1 VLGFV
6 RARRIIAQ
14 QNAET
19 PIARDEL
26 FVPGFRISEVGRVL
40 TTTTAKDL
48 MPAYIAGTAEQSGAL
63 FADNGTLRAA
73 KRRRREP

>member
-1 VLGFV
+1 M
-6 RARRIIAQ
+6 
-14 QNAET
+14 
-19 PIARDEL
+19 
-26 FVPGFRISEVGRVL
+26 
-40 TTTTAKDL
+40 TTAKDL